1 MPVMTTTFR
10 MFRLRVAAILL
21 LAALASP
28 KAMGQTQ
35 ASTPNDRAR
44 FLAALP
50 VAESSPLKKLE
61 KMQAYRE
68 HADFLAAAWQK
79 AQKERWD
86 GMAAWARME
95 IRPFIDPALPLFYM
109 FGGPDFLNADTLFP
123 DAPRYILCGLE
134 PVGRVP
140 PFENM
145 PEDKIAQA
153 LENLNL
159 ALKSM
164 IEQGFFYIKEMQEE
178 LNRSEASGVLPLL
191 YALAVRA
198 GNKITEVRY
207 IQLTDSAQVQI
218 FAGDDP
224 LRASA
229 RAVKITLAKQRGGPT
244 QELYY
249 FRVNASDEAQMNDS
263 RFLRFMNSQ
272 GRGNSYLKAAM
283 YLMHTKEFSLIRD
296 LLLAQSASILQDDS
310 GIPYRALSPDAWKI
324 ALYGNYDGPPSS
336 IAWAVQPDLK
346 KAYVVPGAAKPLSF
360 KTSYR
365 KKEFANLLFAIAKD
379 PKQPQK

>member
-1 MPVMTTTFR
+1 
-10 MFRLRVAAILL
+10 
-21 LAALASP
+21 
-28 KAMGQTQ
+28 
-35 ASTPNDRAR
+35 
-44 FLAALP
+44 
-50 VAESSPLKKLE
+50 
-61 KMQAYRE
+61 
-68 HADFLAAAWQK
+68 
-79 AQKERWD
+79 
-86 GMAAWARME
+86 
-95 IRPFIDPALPLFYM
+95 
-109 FGGPDFLNADTLFP
+109 
-123 DAPRYILCGLE
+123 
-134 PVGRVP
+134 
-140 PFENM
+140 
-145 PEDKIAQA
+145 
-153 LENLNL
+153 
-159 ALKSM
+159 LKSM

-263 RFLRFMNSQ
+263 RFLR
-272 GRGNSYLKAAM
+272 YLKAAM